1 MASFEEELR
10 LDEEENQRELAFIR
24 TKLPADLNYHY
35 SNSDVLWIL
44 DAIVDYY
51 YTSGILDT
59 DAEEIDID
67 MEAVAQYVCQKAKD
81 EKVSQSF
88 NPDDLILI
96 VQADLDFQELDIEA

>member
-10 LDEEENQRELAFIR
+10 LDEEENQRELAFIH

-96 VQADLDFQELDIEA
+96 VQADLDFQEGNQ